1 MKKLLLASTALALLA
16 SPAHAGALR
25 GSYASLEAGATWF
38 HPEQVA
44 QTITYTTTVPTLS
57 ELYEAEFTAG
67 WAVLGSVGYAF
78 ESGMRAELEAGYRH
92 NDLNRLVGLD
102 FGATGDTFP
111 AGGEFSS
118 FTIMANAIYDVPV
131 AKELTLSLGLG
142 VGVEQAKLAI
152 DELEFSDDTWQVAYQ
167 GLVGLNYNLS
177 GRTQLFLNYR
187 YLQTQ
192 RPEYPWL
199 LDPVTNENRLTS
211 VLNDLNRH
219 TVSVGLRYGLGSII
233 PK

>member
-16 SPAHAGALR
+16 NPAHAGALR

-44 QTITYTTTVPTLS
+44 QTTTLSGTTVSTYG
-57 ELYEAEFTAG
+57 LYDTEFSGG
-67 WAVLGSVGYAF
+67 WAVMGSVGYAF
-78 ESGMRAELEAGYRH
+78 DSGIRAELEFGYRH
-92 NDLNRLVGLD
+92 NDLNRLLD
-102 FGATGDTFP
+102 SAGSTLP

-118 FTIMANAIYDVPV
+118 FTVMANAIYDIPV
-131 AKELTLSLGLG
+131 AKQLTLSLGLG
-142 VGVEQAKLAI
+142 AGVEEAKLKI
-152 DELEFSDDTWQVAYQ
+152 DALGFSDDAWQVAYQ

-199 LDPVTNENRLTS
+199 LDPATNENRLTS

>member
-1 MKKLLLASTALALLA
+1 MKKLLLASTAMALLS

-25 GSYASLEAGATWF
+25 GSYASIEAGATWF

-44 QTITYTTTVPTLS
+44 QTTTLSGTTVSTYA
-57 ELYEAEFTAG
+57 LYDTEFTTG

-78 ESGMRAELEAGYRH
+78 ESGVRAELEAGYRS
-92 NDLNRLVGLD
+92 NDLNRLIGVYGVTGTD
-102 FGATGDTFP
+102 PTDGA
-111 AGGEFSS
+111 FSS
-118 FTIMANAIYDVPV
+118 FTVMANALYDVPV

-142 VGVEQAKLAI
+142 VGVEQAKLSI
-152 DELEFSDDTWQVAYQ
+152 DSLGFSDDTWQVAYQ
-167 GLVGLNYNLS
+167 GIVGLNYNLS
-177 GRTQLFLNYR
+177 SRAQLFLNYR

-219 TVSVGLRYGLGSII
+219 TVTMGLRYGLGSIV

>member
-1 MKKLLLASTALALLA
+1 VKKLLLASTAMALLA

-25 GSYASLEAGATWF
+25 GSYASIEAGATWF

-44 QTITYTTTVPTLS
+44 QTTTLSGTTVSTYA
-57 ELYEAEFTAG
+57 LYETEFSAG

-78 ESGMRAELEAGYRH
+78 ESGVRAELELGYRH
-92 NDLNRLVGLD
+92 NDLNRLFDNSASTL
-102 FGATGDTFP
+102 P

-118 FTIMANAIYDVPV
+118 FSIMANAIHDIPV
-131 AKELTLSLGLG
+131 AKQLTLSLGLG
-142 VGVEQAKLAI
+142 VGVEQAKLTI
-152 DELEFSDDTWQVAYQ
+152 EHLEFSDDTWQVAYQ

-177 GRTQLFLNYR
+177 GRAQLFLNYR

-199 LDPVTNENRLTS
+199 LDAATNENRLTS

>member
-1 MKKLLLASTALALLA
+1 MKKLLLASTAMALLS

-25 GSYASLEAGATWF
+25 GSYASIEAGATWF

-44 QTITYTTTVPTLS
+44 QTTTLSGTTVSTYA
-57 ELYEAEFTAG
+57 LYDTEFTTG

-78 ESGMRAELEAGYRH
+78 ESGVRAELEAGYRS
-92 NDLNRLVGLD
+92 NDLNRLIGVYGVTGTD
-102 FGATGDTFP
+102 PTDGA
-111 AGGEFSS
+111 FSS
-118 FTIMANAIYDVPV
+118 FTVMANALYDVPV

-142 VGVEQAKLAI
+142 VGVEQAKLSI
-152 DELEFSDDTWQVAYQ
+152 DSLGFSDDTWQVAYQ
-167 GLVGLNYNLS
+167 GIVGLNYNLS
-177 GRTQLFLNYR
+177 SRAQLFLNYR

-219 TVSVGLRYGLGSII
+219 TVTVGLRYGLGSIV

>member
-1 MKKLLLASTALALLA
+1 MKKLLLASTAMALLS

-25 GSYASLEAGATWF
+25 GSYASIEAGATWF

-44 QTITYTTTVPTLS
+44 QTTTLSGTTVSTYA
-57 ELYEAEFTAG
+57 LYDTEFTTG

-78 ESGMRAELEAGYRH
+78 ESGVRAELEAGYRS
-92 NDLNRLVGLD
+92 NDLNRLIGVYGVTGTD
-102 FGATGDTFP
+102 PTDGA
-111 AGGEFSS
+111 FSS
-118 FTIMANAIYDVPV
+118 FTVMANALYDVPL

-142 VGVEQAKLAI
+142 VGVEQAKLSI
-152 DELEFSDDTWQVAYQ
+152 DSLGFSDDTWQVAYQ
-167 GLVGLNYNLS
+167 GIVGLNYNLS
-177 GRTQLFLNYR
+177 SRAQLFLNYR

-219 TVSVGLRYGLGSII
+219 TVTLGLRYGLGSIV

>member
-1 MKKLLLASTALALLA
+1 MKKLLLASTALALL
-16 SPAHAGALR
+16 SGPAHAGALR
-25 GSYASLEAGATWF
+25 GSYASIEAGATWF

-44 QTITYTTTVPTLS
+44 QTTTLSGTTVSTYA
-57 ELYEAEFTAG
+57 LYDTEFTTG

-78 ESGMRAELEAGYRH
+78 ESGVRAELEAGYRS
-92 NDLNRLVGLD
+92 NDLNRLIGVYGVTGTD
-102 FGATGDTFP
+102 PTDGA
-111 AGGEFSS
+111 FSS
-118 FTIMANAIYDVPV
+118 FTVMANALYDVPV

-142 VGVEQAKLAI
+142 VGVEQAKLSI
-152 DELEFSDDTWQVAYQ
+152 DSLGFSDDTWQVAYQ
-167 GLVGLNYNLS
+167 GIVGLNYNLS
-177 GRTQLFLNYR
+177 SRAQLFLNYR

-219 TVSVGLRYGLGSII
+219 TVTLGLRYGLGSIV

>member
-1 MKKLLLASTALALLA
+1 MKKLLLASTAMALLA
-16 SPAHAGALR
+16 GPAHAGTLR
-25 GSYASLEAGATWF
+25 GSYASIEAGATWF

-44 QTITYTTTVPTLS
+44 QTTTYTGATPPTS
-57 ELYEAEFTAG
+57 AIYETEFTTG

-78 ESGMRAELEAGYRH
+78 ESGVRAELEAGYRR
-92 NDLNRLVGLD
+92 NDLNRLLD
-102 FGATGDTFP
+102 SYASSLP

-118 FTIMANAIYDVPV
+118 FTIMANAIYDIPV
-131 AKELTLSLGLG
+131 AKELSLSLGLG

-152 DELEFSDDTWQVAYQ
+152 DALAFSDDTWQVAYQ

-192 RPEYPWL
+192 RPEFSSFVAP
-199 LDPVTNENRLTS
+199 DENILTS
-211 VLNDLNRH
+211 VLTDLNRQ
-219 TVSVGLRYGLGSII
+219 TVTVGLRYGLGSIV